1 MELFYDL
8 HIHSCLS
15 PCGDMDMTPAN
26 IVGMAKLKELDVI
39 ALTDHNTCRN
49 CEAAMKVGEAYGV
62 LVIPG
67 MELTTQEEVHVVCLF
82 PDLPSAIGFDAYVY
96 EKLQKIKNKPEIF
109 GRQVLMNE
117 DDEELSEEEY
127 LLINATD
134 ISFDKV
140 NAAVKKF
147 GGLMIPA
154 HIDKTSNGL
163 LPTLGFVPDGSDFV
177 CAEVA
182 KREKLPEILEKF
194 PYFKNCK
201 IISDSDAHYLEN
213 INERINSIDVEER
226 SIKAV
231 LSALAGKDF

>member
-1 MELFYDL
+1 MKLAYDL
-8 HIHSCLS
+8 HMHSCLS

-62 LVIPG
+62 IVIPG

-82 PDLPSAIGFDAYVY
+82 PSLEKAMEFDAFVY
-96 EKLQKIKNKPEIF
+96 ENLQKIENRPDIF

-117 DDEELSEEEY
+117 DDEELGEEPY
-127 LLINATD
+127 LLINATN
-134 ISFDKV
+134 ISFDRV
-140 NAAVKKF
+140 NAAVKKCD
-147 GGLMIPA
+147 GVMIPA
-154 HIDKTSNGL
+154 HIDKTANGL
-163 LPTLGFVPDGSDFV
+163 IPTLGFVPFGSDFV

-182 KREKLPEILEKF
+182 NLAKLPDILDKF
-194 PYFKNCK
+194 PYFKDCN

-213 INERINSIDVEER
+213 INERVNYIEVTEKSIQGVLRALGER
-226 SIKAV
+226 
-231 LSALAGKDF
+231 